1 MYTFLVCSVLVV
13 HVCRNELYLLVVMV
27 NDPVSGSWEGHFFLA
42 MLALTGGAARLLGV
56 SDLVKF
62 PDQRLETVFTNA
74 VFPRAFE

>member
-1 MYTFLVCSVLVV
+1 
-13 HVCRNELYLLVVMV
+13 MV

-62 PDQRLETVFTNA
+62 PDQGLETVFTNA

>member
-27 NDPVSGSWEGHFFLA
+27 DDPVSGSWGGHFFLA
-42 MLALTGGAARLLGV
+42 ILALTGGAARLPGV

-62 PDQRLETVFTNA
+62 PDQGLETVFTNA
-74 VFPRAFE
+74 VFPYAFE